1 MRCLFIKREKETCG
15 GKEKSLR
22 PQVVLFIERLFGMI
36 SKISDI
42 ILNIVPNGVDI
53 ILLNEYNFLII
64 FGGGQD
70 NLPLRRGV

>member
-1 MRCLFIKREKETCG
+1 M
-15 GKEKSLR
+15 R

-70 NLPLRRGV
+70 NSSFRYGVAFSGKRVEIAAG

>member
-1 MRCLFIKREKETCG
+1 M
-15 GKEKSLR
+15 R

-42 ILNIVPNGVDI
+42 IPNIVPNGVDI
-53 ILLNEYNFLII
+53 ILVNGYNFLII

-70 NLPLRRGV
+70 NLPLRRDV

>member
-1 MRCLFIKREKETCG
+1 M
-15 GKEKSLR
+15 R

-70 NLPLRRGV
+70 NLPLRLGV